1 MLGKIGDFKGEGEGC
16 LRGGVVGT
24 GGAFA
29 GIVRL
34 KLSGGDFLGRAIV
47 LISREVAALH
57 VFIQG
62 GLEGDFEVDV
72 PWRRGR
78 DFESIRGVLKIER
91 FISEFDR
98 ENFEVDGVEFNYIG
112 VGFAADVHVAFDKV
126 AGAVDFE
133 IEVVMLGGE
142 IFKKYFNVYIIYQ
155 I

>member
-1 MLGKIGDFKGEGEGC
+1 MAGFVLKNTLSSNGAVT
-16 LRGGVVGT
+16 RG
-24 GGAFA
+24 
-29 GIVRL
+29 ICY
-34 KLSGGDFLGRAIV
+34 
-47 LISREVAALH
+47 
-57 VFIQG
+57 
-62 GLEGDFEVDV
+62 V

-112 VGFAADVHVAFDKV
+112 VGFAADVHGAFDKV

-142 IFKKYFNVYIIYQ
+142 ILKKSFHVYIIYQ